1 MKKSGYPKTSGHS
14 QNIIAFKITLY
25 VSKNISGQNL
35 NCNACVQT
43 VCYEGILFYFWLN
56 RSWNPENAHDTVK
69 FRKKYV

>member
-43 VCYEGILFYFWLN
+43 VCYEGILFYF
-56 RSWNPENAHDTVK
+56 
-69 FRKKYV
+69 